1 MSFAAGQIW
10 SALRASVKSNASLGT
25 ELQRAMYR
33 MLETC
38 SCVIDKPAEALAGDR
53 NSSLSSRASHQS
65 SLCSGYGVD
74 ELTIQ
79 ISAHSMRRELGTRAT
94 RLRQTRRPAIRTR
107 HQPTLTHLAARAG
120 HHRHAGV

>member
-1 MSFAAGQIW
+1 MSSAAGQVW

-38 SCVIDKPAEALAGDR
+38 SCVIDKPAGALAGDR
-53 NSSLSSRASHQS
+53 NSSFSSRASHHS
-65 SLCSGYGVD
+65 CFSRGNGVD

-79 ISAHSMRRELGTRAT
+79 ISAHSMRRELGTRA
-94 RLRQTRRPAIRTR
+94 RLRETRRPAILTR